1 MVKRHKIA
9 FATICCIVLFAGV
22 ASAYVDATP
31 AHYRNAAVCG
41 QLPGSGGLLQK
52 TTLNGK
58 CITYYS
64 PLTNQAFC
72 DNSSCILQNPPPGS
86 NPTGHCQLDPFGQ
99 TCVCMVLALPL
110 LPTVAA
116 GSMPYS
122 VAVNQVTNKIYVAN
136 YGSNTVTVI
145 DGATNAPITVNVG
158 GAPSSVAVNPV
169 TNKIYVANYNSNTVT
184 VIDGATN
191 STTPV
196 NAGSGSISVAV
207 NPLTNK

>member
-52 TTLNGK
+52 TTVNGK
-58 CITYYS
+58 CITYSS
-64 PLTNQAFC
+64 PLPSQAFC
-72 DNSSCILQNPPPGS
+72 DNSSCILQNPPQGS
-86 NPTGHCQLDPFGQ
+86 SPTGHCQLDPFGQ

-122 VAVNQVTNKIYVAN
+122 VAVNPVTSKIYVAN
-136 YGSNTVTVI
+136 
-145 DGATNAPITVNVG
+145 
-158 GAPSSVAVNPV
+158 
-169 TNKIYVANYNSNTVT
+169 
-184 VIDGATN
+184 
-191 STTPV
+191 STTATVP
-196 NAGSGSISVAV
+196 ATSSATSS
-207 NPLTNK
+207 TT